1 MPVLATMGGI
11 AVIGNRWWT
20 NLLAGL
26 ALALAGTAV
35 QAGTLERIAETGVLR
50 AGTRTDAVPFA
61 FVDEKGQFV
70 GFSVDLIREI
80 HRKVEAR
87 LGRPVGLELSAVT
100 PANRLPKVADGEL
113 DIVCEITTPTWSRE
127 ETIDFSVPFF
137 RDGTRILAFRDTLG
151 ATANLKDL
159 VVGVAE
165 GTTTATI
172 LNDAV
177 PGIATHS
184 YPTMDDA
191 FRALKRGEVQGIA
204 NVGVILLGLS
214 RKLEPNRSVVLLP
227 RAAPL
232 GNEAMACVLPQND
245 SPWRD
250 LVNHAIIELTRG
262 LADYRG
268 RYMEIH
274 HKWFGRDG
282 MMVYPLDRSTRDY
295 LLRTDI
301 WAQ

>member
-1 MPVLATMGGI
+1 M
-11 AVIGNRWWT
+11 IGNRWWT

-26 ALALAGTAV
+26 ALALAGTAA

-70 GFSVDLIREI
+70 GFSVDLIQEI
-80 HRKVEAR
+80 HRTVETR
-87 LGRPVGLELSAVT
+87 LGRPVRLELSAVT

-151 ATANLKDL
+151 TTSNLKDL

-177 PGIATHS
+177 PGIATRS

-191 FRALKRGEVQGIA
+191 FHALKRGEVQGIA

-295 LLRTDI
+295 LLWTDI